1 MIEFKPFVEE
11 GVVEIQVHG
20 KLQSVDFDKISPVVD
35 EMIEHKSKIKGLI
48 LNVTEFDGWDGID
61 ALFRHFAFVKGHHR
75 YIERVAAVGNKS
87 WQRLLPK
94 LASLFV
100 KAEPRYFDVEEID
113 LAKQWVRDES
123 FRQLTI

>member
-1 MIEFKPFVEE
+1 
-11 GVVEIQVHG
+11 
-20 KLQSVDFDKISPVVD
+20 
-35 EMIEHKSKIKGLI
+35 MIEHKGKIKGLI

-87 WQRLLPK
+87 WQRLLLK

-100 KAEPRYFDVEEID
+100 KAEPRYFDVEEIETALALKQVSYDACNVICD
-113 LAKQWVRDES
+113 LLQVRVS
-123 FRQLTI
+123 MGARVFVSSGVCVRGR